1 MDNIKTIIE
10 STYEKSK
17 NIIATAEGSI
27 GSINTYCISDE
38 IIRNTGRFCENYLS
52 DCIIT
57 INHMT
62 DLCQTPVSKETSDIL
77 CFGLRKNGVDS
88 NGYIQSRIES
98 EYESHGK
105 YATNAWIDL
114 YYRRIFAV
122 KITRKTDKSVICE
135 LKNIS
140 NDIRVDD
147 DKLY

>member
-1 MDNIKTIIE
+1 MDNIKNIIE
-10 STYEKSK
+10 STFEKSQ
-17 NIIATAEGSI
+17 NIITTAEGSI

-38 IIRNTGRFCENYLS
+38 IIRNTGRFCDNYLS

-62 DLCQTPVSKETSDIL
+62 DLCQEPVSKDTSDIL

-88 NGYIQSRIES
+88 NSYIQNRIE
-98 EYESHGK
+98 EK
-105 YATNAWIDL
+105 YRTHSKYDVNEWIEL

-122 KITRKTDKSVICE
+122 KITRKTDNSVTCE
-135 LKNIS
+135 LKDIS
-140 NDIRVDD
+140 NNIRIDD